1 MKSRKHFSPP
11 MVGGSSL
18 LVIFAIL
25 CLTIFTLLALSTAQA
40 DSRLSDAS
48 IKAVSNYYTADMEAE
63 RILSLLRQ
71 GEMPAG
77 VTRQGNVY
85 SYSCPISETQD
96 LIVEVFLEN
105 DTWDI
110 LRWQAVPVQYERTKE
125 S

>member
-96 LIVEVFLEN
+96 LIVEVILEN

-110 LRWQAVPVQYERTKE
+110 LSWQAVPIQYERTKE

>member
-96 LIVEVFLEN
+96 LIVEVILEN